1 MNKLL
6 PILLAC
12 PVIASGAPLRAPVGA
27 ERALIASVI
36 IAEAGGEGREGMEA
50 VWEVIHTR
58 AKERKLSYTR
68 VVTHR
73 KQLSC
78 LNGTT
83 PARLG
88 QRMSQHP
95 YYAWVHKVLLR
106 TTPRTKHTNG
116 ANHYHA
122 GRQPYWAKG
131 KRGKRIGNH
140 RFYRLKW

>member
-68 VVTHR
+68 VVTQR
-73 KQLSC
+73 KQFSC
-78 LNGTT
+78 LNGTYKT
-83 PARLG
+83 
-88 QRMSQHP
+88 
-95 YYAWVHKVLLR
+95 YEK
-106 TTPRTKHTNG
+106 
-116 ANHYHA
+116 
-122 GRQPYWAKG
+122 
-131 KRGKRIGNH
+131 I
-140 RFYRLKW
+140 